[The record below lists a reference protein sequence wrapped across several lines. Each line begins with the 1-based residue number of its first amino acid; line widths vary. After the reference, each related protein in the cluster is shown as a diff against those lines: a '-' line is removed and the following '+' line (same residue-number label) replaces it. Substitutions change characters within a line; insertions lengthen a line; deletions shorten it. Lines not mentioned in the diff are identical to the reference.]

1 MVVLSLFWV
10 VGGCTWRKEGRRKRE
25 EKRARLY
32 HKEGC
37 CNQAS
42 AIAANHPPYQ
52 KTSLTFPPTNTQ
64 GYALVEYPT
73 QREAKSAIEG
83 AHGTKLLD
91 QSIGV
96 DFAFVRPV
104 GKEGKGRSAG
114 GGGGG
119 GGKGGKGGRG
129 RSRSG
134 SPGRGEGEG
143 GER

>member
-1 MVVLSLFWV
+1 MKNLRNISLI
-10 VGGCTWRKEGRRKRE
+10 
-25 EKRARLY
+25 
-32 HKEGC
+32 
-37 CNQAS
+37 S
-42 AIAANHPPYQ
+42 
-52 KTSLTFPPTNTQ
+52 TSLPHTQ

-83 AHGTKLLD
+83 AHGMKLLD

-104 GKEGKGRSAG
+104 GKEGKGRG

-119 GGKGGKGGRG
+119 GGKGGKGG
-129 RSRSG
+129 SG